1 MTVVNLQEKLSR
13 FQDHWNPR
21 IVGELNDAYIKV
33 VKIKG
38 TFVWHAHANEDELF
52 LVLSGT
58 LRIQLRD
65 GERILQPGEF
75 TVIPRGVEHCPVAD
89 DEVSLV
95 LIEPKATRHTGDVI
109 SDMTVTEQAWI

>member
-1 MTVVNLQEKLSR
+1 MSVVNLQEKLAR

-21 IVGELNDAYIKV
+21 IVGELNDSYIKV
-33 VKIKG
+33 VKIQG
-38 TFVWHAHANEDELF
+38 TFVWHAHAAEDELF

-65 GERILQPGEF
+65 GERIVRPGEF

-95 LIEPKATRHTGDVI
+95 LIEPKTTKHTGDVV